1 MGVGVGGVVV
11 AGRSE
16 RPLHFRVQ
24 ARTVRGTWFSA
35 DKNLR
40 TLSRQYNCLASFG
53 TDEVFTLLMGN

>member
-11 AGRSE
+11 GGRSE

-24 ARTVRGTWFSA
+24 ARMVRGTWFSA

-53 TDEVFTLLMGN
+53 TEEAFTLLLGN